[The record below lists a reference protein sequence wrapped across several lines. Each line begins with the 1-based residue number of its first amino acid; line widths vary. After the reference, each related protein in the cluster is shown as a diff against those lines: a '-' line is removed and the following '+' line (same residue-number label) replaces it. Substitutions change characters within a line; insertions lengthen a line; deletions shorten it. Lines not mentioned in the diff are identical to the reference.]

1 MHNIIFSLQYI
12 RDAPPVQ
19 FENYVHYIGT
29 REGVE
34 KKVAFIF
41 KSVCKS
47 SMIANFNW

>member
-1 MHNIIFSLQYI
+1 MSKIIFSSRYI

-19 FENYVHYIGT
+19 IENYVHFIGT

-34 KKVAFIF
+34 KKVVFIL
-41 KSVCKS
+41 KNACKS